1 MEGGFGMDAWV
12 WVAIAVAVVVI
23 AVAAWAIARKR
34 RSEELRQRFGPEYD
48 HAVIEQGGQRD
59 AEAELRQRVDR
70 RESLDIRPLSKE
82 MVVRYR
88 GQWRNVQ
95 AKFVDEPVQAC
106 AAADTLITNVMRD
119 RGYPMDDFEQRSAD
133 VSVDYPDVV
142 SDYRAAHTIAL
153 ANANGQATTEDL
165 RQAMIHYRAL
175 FDQLVESGAPVGD
188 RGGQR

>member
-1 MEGGFGMDAWV
+1 MDAWV
-12 WVAIAVAVVVI
+12 WVAIAVAVVV
-23 AVAAWAIARKR
+23 VVVVAWAIARKR
-34 RSEELRQRFGPEYD
+34 RSDALKQRFGPEYD
-48 HAVIEQGGQRD
+48 HAVIAQGGQRG
-59 AEAELRQRVDR
+59 AEAELQERVER
-70 RESLDIRPLSKE
+70 RESLDIGPLSKE

-106 AAADTLITNVMRD
+106 AAADTLITSVMRD
-119 RGYPMDDFEQRSAD
+119 RGYPMDDFELRSAD
-133 VSVDYPDVV
+133 VSVDHPDVV

-153 ANANGQATTEDL
+153 ANANGAATTEDL

-188 RGGQR
+188 RGGQG

>member
-1 MEGGFGMDAWV
+1 MDAWV

-48 HAVIEQGGQRD
+48 HAVIEQGGQRG

-70 RESLDIRPLSKE
+70 RESLEIRPLSKE

-153 ANANGQATTEDL
+153 ANANGKATTEDL

>member
-23 AVAAWAIARKR
+23 AVVAWAIARKR
-34 RSEELRQRFGPEYD
+34 RSDELRQRFGPEYD

-70 RESLDIRPLSKE
+70 RESLEIRPLSKE